1 MVTAQGPAE
10 CRAVAG
16 GEAAS
21 EAACKPSSVPRKR
34 GDGHP
39 SRAPVTRRLLRPT
52 RERGDAPLV
61 RLTPHGLS
69 YLAFHKVEL
78 ARFTR
83 RRPETPPTRLCGAGP
98 RLSADGS
105 YPLPCVAVLGLSSS
119 GESPRRAQPSGH
131 LAGEMTLAPAPR
143 ATLEGTV
150 GTARHRASKRAVAP
164 SGPPAVPPRRPT
176 DCREG
181 SRCLPWWSRRVPAGR
196 SAAGGGQ
203 TSAGTVQVGHAEQPG
218 GPMDPHVGQ
227 TASAAGTRDTG
238 LRTRAWSAAAARIR
252 RGSGLPGGPPQ
263 PDRRAPGWRA
273 RRPRGW
279 WRAARASLSS
289 GRTRPAAGV
298 PPRGAA

>member
-10 CRAVAG
+10 CRAATG

-69 YLAFHKVEL
+69 YLALHQVEL

-83 RRPETPPTRLCGAGP
+83 RRPEPPPTRLCGAGP

-143 ATLEGTV
+143 AT
-150 GTARHRASKRAVAP
+150 RKRRTRP
-164 SGPPAVPPRRPT
+164 SGPALGCRRQRWATRCGSAPLPRPSVCPTQKAKRPPR
-176 DCREG
+176 G
-181 SRCLPWWSRRVPAGR
+181 QRCLPWCAQTGSPPAERLLAGAVYVRLGR
-196 SAAGGGQ
+196 SEVEGTCGAARRSDGPPRGTDGQ
-203 TSAGTVQVGHAEQPG
+203 RRRHSRHG
-218 GPMDPHVGQ
+218 
-227 TASAAGTRDTG
+227 
-238 LRTRAWSAAAARIR
+238 SAAARRVRGRGPDQAR
-252 RGSGLPGGPPQ
+252 
-263 PDRRAPGWRA
+263 
-273 RRPRGW
+273 
-279 WRAARASLSS
+279 
-289 GRTRPAAGV
+289 
-298 PPRGAA
+298 

>member
-1 MVTAQGPAE
+1 MPG
-10 CRAVAG
+10 G
-16 GEAAS
+16 NWGEAAS

-69 YLAFHKVEL
+69 YLALHQVEL

-83 RRPETPPTRLCGAGP
+83 RRPEPPPTRLCGAGP

-143 ATLEGTV
+143 ATRKRRTRRVGSATWSCRPQRWTTRCGRVAAAPGTV
-150 GTARHRASKRAVAP
+150 CPTQEAKQRPRG
-164 SGPPAVPPRRPT
+164 PRRPPWT
-176 DCREG
+176 LRWGPSRASGAVGGPLDSWVGRSGREG
-181 SRCLPWWSRRVPAGR
+181 LVPWPAA
-196 SAAGGGQ
+196 AAGGHLD
-203 TSAGTVQVGHAEQPG
+203 SR
-218 GPMDPHVGQ
+218 VGQ
-227 TASAAGTRDTG
+227 T
-238 LRTRAWSAAAARIR
+238 R
-252 RGSGLPGGPPQ
+252 RGGH
-263 PDRRAPGWRA
+263 A
-273 RRPRGW
+273 
-279 WRAARASLSS
+279 
-289 GRTRPAAGV
+289 
-298 PPRGAA
+298 